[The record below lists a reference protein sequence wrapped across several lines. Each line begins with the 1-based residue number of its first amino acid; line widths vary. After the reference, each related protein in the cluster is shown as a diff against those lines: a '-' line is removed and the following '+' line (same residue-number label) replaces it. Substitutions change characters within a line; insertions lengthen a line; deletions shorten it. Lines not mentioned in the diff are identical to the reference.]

1 MSVGHPFVDIYQM
14 QIVGVDRKERKIVN
28 YLMYSFIVRVRS
40 DIIMSKIVN
49 DVLFIKDF
57 KVNTNGIPEII

>member
-1 MSVGHPFVDIYQM
+1 M

-28 YLMYSFIVRVRS
+28 YLMYGFIVRVRS